1 MPDLNLSEE
10 QLEAVAQVAET
21 ANNLLGSLALPLP
34 VHIHLSGVRSGIEG
48 MRDEL
53 RRIVVELKGEDP
65 WAGHPGW
72 R

>member
-1 MPDLNLSEE
+1 MNIDDDQVERI
-10 QLEAVAQVAET
+10 AQVAET
-21 ANNLLGSLALPLP
+21 ANNLLGALELPLP
-34 VHIHLSGVRSGIEG
+34 PAMHVAGCRGSLEE

-65 WAGHPGW
+65 WEGHPGW